1 MNDPI
6 DDLTNVGPTKASPPT
21 KTHWLQR
28 ARESLIEELFDND
41 GLTAVF
47 THARNVLTG
56 AAVLAAGLYAVYHIG
71 NSPLPGMWTVHF
83 AGYGIATFGAILLG
97 LNLFDGMRKLA
108 RRKQHRVLNLIVL
121 LFYIGLSVR
130 LTQVIL
136 YFRSPV

>member
-1 MNDPI
+1 MNDFI
-6 DDLTNVGPTKASPPT
+6 DDVAAAPPSPERKSSWLT
-21 KTHWLQR
+21 R

-56 AAVLAAGLYAVYHIG
+56 AAVLAAGLYAVHHIG
-71 NSPLPGMWTVHF
+71 NSPLPGMWTVNF

-108 RRKQHRVLNLIVL
+108 RRKQHRAL
-121 LFYIGLSVR
+121 R
-130 LTQVIL
+130 
-136 YFRSPV
+136 R

>member
-1 MNDPI
+1 MNDFFV
-6 DDLTNVGPTKASPPT
+6 DDAAATPPPA
-21 KTHWLQR
+21 KENWLQR
-28 ARESLIEELFDND
+28 ARQSLIEELFDND

-56 AAVLAAGLYAVYHIG
+56 AAVLAAGFYAVHHIG
-71 NSPLPGMWTVHF
+71 TTQLPGMWTVHF
-83 AGYGIATFGAILLG
+83 AGYAIAAFGAVLLG

-108 RRKQHRVLNLIVL
+108 RRKHHKL
-121 LFYIGLSVR
+121 LRLAVMLVYLGLSIR